1 LFDIG
6 YVICG
11 TGGGYWFVVASL
23 IFVVARFWSFVK
35 LWHIPLLLELTEM
48 LDLGLAKFHELFV

>member
-1 LFDIG
+1 
-6 YVICG
+6 VICG